1 MMEEIVGVPESSA
14 QGFATNKYTNAGI
27 LQVIPAYLLVGSGTW
42 SSLWPL
48 FGGANQTLAAL
59 ALLAATLWLANWD
72 DQKQL
77 VSTGLPM
84 ALMLVI
90 TVTALLW
97 IGVYRAPTAL
107 LDASGIAAQISFAIQ
122 SIIALVLVALAVSVA
137 WMGYKNISSVRDS
150 YTGTVTSDD

>member
-1 MMEEIVGVPESSA
+1 V
-14 QGFATNKYTNAGI
+14 
-27 LQVIPAYLLVGSGTW
+27 LLCLPAYALVGSGEW
-42 SSLWPL
+42 STLWPL

-72 DQKQL
+72 DYKQL
-77 VSTGLPM
+77 ISTGVPM

-97 IGVYRAPTAL
+97 IGLYRAPTDV
-107 LDASGIAAQISFAIQ
+107 LDAADTSGAVSAGIQ
-122 SIIALVLVALAVSVA
+122 SVVALVLAGLAISLA
-137 WMGYKNISSVRDS
+137 WMGYKNITKVRDS